1 MPAKEK
7 VRNKPGLLLPV
18 IVFPLKFIVYA
29 AHLKTRRMTIY
40 VNNELRDITTPSTL
54 QDLLTLCDVPSV
66 RGLAIAVNNQ
76 VIARAAWERHHL
88 KKGDRVTLIRAT
100 KGG

>member
-7 VRNKPGLLLPV
+7 VTQTGSMLPG
-18 IVFPLKFIVYA
+18 IVFPPEVYCYA

-40 VNNELRDITTPSTL
+40 VNNELREITPPSTL
-54 QDLLTLCDVPSV
+54 QDLLEACQVQSV

-76 VIARAAWERHHL
+76 VIARSAWERHHL
-88 KKGDRVTLIRAT
+88 KTGDRVTLIRAS